1 MVVPASVSEQNDK
14 FANESIPLPF
24 SFVQT
29 DLLQDQS
36 QLGFAWILPMKAQKL
51 LQILS
56 CEFPVLDAF
65 LILLFLEGEL
75 AEQFQSHLILHDL
88 KEKLLQRVAES
99 IIDFEV
105 ILTALGDKTLE
116 RLIDLRRY
124 ERAELL
130 ESEIVFALCLEVGE
144 DQLDFLLRGG
154 QRQRPEQFHE
164 VSPRYRGTRLRRVET
179 ENSLRNEISVSR

>member
-1 MVVPASVSEQNDK
+1 ME
-14 FANESIPLPF
+14 
-24 SFVQT
+24 T
-29 DLLQDQS
+29 
-36 QLGFAWILPMKAQKL
+36 QKL

-56 CEFPVLDAF
+56 CEFPVLDAL
-65 LILLFLEGEL
+65 LILLLLEGKL
-75 AEQFQSHLILHDL
+75 TEQFQPHLIFHDL
-88 KEKLLQRVAES
+88 EEKLLQRVAES

-116 RLIDLRRY
+116 GLIDLRRN

-130 ESEIVFALCLEVGE
+130 ESEIVFGLCLEVGE

-164 VSPRYRGTRLRRVET
+164 VTPRD
-179 ENSLRNEISVSR
+179 